1 MYYTVKDLQKVSNTS
16 LQSINKLFKSNS
28 ELRELVKEHKKVENR
43 NVFYDEV
50 IYEWFCRRYE
60 KKIETLM
67 ENSEAGDNFE
77 NENQN
82 IPLDT
87 PPSCLPQEEET
98 KQELERLK
106 EKYAELQAEFEKVEA
121 ERKELLEQNGNLLLL
136 LSQEKAEKQKLLPP
150 PRKTIG
156 ERIRAFFHSP
166 SAT

>member
-1 MYYTVKDLQKVSNTS
+1 
-16 LQSINKLFKSNS
+16 
-28 ELRELVKEHKKVENR
+28 
-43 NVFYDEV
+43 
-50 IYEWFCRRYE
+50 
-60 KKIETLM
+60 M

-87 PPSCLPQEEET
+87 PPSSLPQEEET

-106 EKYAELQAEFEKVEA
+106 EKYAELQAELDKVEA
-121 ERKELLEQNGNLLLL
+121 ERKQLLEQNGNLLLL

-156 ERIRAFFHSP
+156 ERIRALFHSP
-166 SAT
+166 SAI

>member
-1 MYYTVKDLQKVSNTS
+1 M
-16 LQSINKLFKSNS
+16 FKSNS
-28 ELRELVKEHKKVENR
+28 ELKELAKEHKKVENR

-60 KKIETLM
+60 KKTKSLM
-67 ENSEAGDNFE
+67 ENSVVGSNSE

-87 PPSCLPQEEET
+87 PPSSLPQEEEI

-106 EKYAELQAEFEKVEA
+106 EKYAELQAELEKVEA
-121 ERKELLEQNGNLLLL
+121 ERKQLLEQNGNLLLL
-136 LSQEKAEKQKLLPP
+136 LSQEKAEKQKLLPI

-156 ERIRAFFHSP
+156 ERIRALFRKNRP
-166 SAT
+166 SDT

>member
-1 MYYTVKDLQKVSNTS
+1 MRYTTKDLLEVSKTS

-28 ELRELVKEHKKVENR
+28 ELKELAKEHKKVENR

-60 KKIETLM
+60 KKTKSLM
-67 ENSEAGDNFE
+67 ENGVAGGNFE

-87 PPSCLPQEEET
+87 PPSSLPQEEET
-98 KQELERLK
+98 KTELEILKEENARLK
-106 EKYAELQAEFEKVEA
+106 EELEKVEA
-121 ERKELLEQNGNLLLL
+121 ERKQLLEQNGNLLLL

-156 ERIRAFFHSP
+156 ERIKNIFRRP
-166 SAT
+166 SAE